1 MSSER
6 GRAGLVV
13 LGIYLTASAITAVVA
28 GRIALKRLAAAQ
40 RREPASVAVPIVAP
54 PAAPI
59 LAEAAVFRTT
69 PATLAI
75 EPSTARVRSA
85 HPRSLRTFRFLRA
98 YPGAPPRIPHGV
110 TAEEFRTSA
119 CKECHQRGGYSLR
132 FAAYV
137 PVTPHPELGTCLQC
151 HVGDESV
158 MGFLIPGA
166 DPNTRC
172 AQCHG
177 PSGGRPRAE
186 AAATWTT
193 SVWPPVVGPTS
204 DRRPPPIPHDLMFRE
219 DCVACHSGPGAVA
232 EIRTLH
238 ADRTACR
245 HCHVATDGEVGSFTR
260 PAPRAGIAA
269 GGPQ

>member
-6 GRAGLVV
+6 GRVGLAV

-28 GRIALKRLAAAQ
+28 GRVVLERLSAS
-40 RREPASVAVPIVAP
+40 RRPAPPRVVVPLVVP

-59 LAEAAVFRTT
+59 LAEATVFRTGPT
-69 PATLAI
+69 TLAI
-75 EPSTARVRSA
+75 GPTTARVRSA
-85 HPRSLRTFRFLRA
+85 HPRSLRTFRFLRG

-137 PVTPHPELGTCLQC
+137 PVTPHPELGMCLQC

-158 MGFLIPGA
+158 MGFLVPGA

-172 AQCHG
+172 VQCHG

-186 AAATWTT
+186 AATTWTT
-193 SVWPPVVGPTS
+193 SVWPPVVGPTP

-219 DCVACHSGPGAVA
+219 DCVACHSGVGAVA

-238 ADRTACR
+238 ADRADCR
-245 HCHVATDGEVGSFTR
+245 LCHVPADLQVGSFVR
-260 PAPRAGIAA
+260 PTPRTGTTS
-269 GGPQ
+269 GGTQ